1 MAVDEVP
8 KIIIE
13 KNDRGQVAV
22 TMDLFDSTGDIVA
35 EIQKSQ
41 FTINPNNHFKVV
53 RKDKSSLVE
62 IPRWK
67 EEVLSIGYLN
77 PSEIKITGVFHYP
90 GINPVRI
97 TEDALH
103 VGSNVPR
110 RQCMGGPL
118 RGGFNVGT
126 KPPQSQQRENNQV
139 Q

>member
-41 FTINPNNHFKVV
+41 FTINPNNHFKIV

-77 PSEIKITGVFHYP
+77 PSEIKSLECFITLG
-90 GINPVRI
+90 
-97 TEDALH
+97 
-103 VGSNVPR
+103 
-110 RQCMGGPL
+110 
-118 RGGFNVGT
+118 
-126 KPPQSQQRENNQV
+126 
-139 Q
+139 